1 MDDNLKLIEE
11 IYEKYRSLMYF
22 KAFDMLHSQSD
33 TEDAIQ
39 EALLTAM
46 RFIDRIDQPDSRR
59 TKSFI
64 LMIVESKALDI
75 MRRRRR
81 ILPLNEEINFEN
93 RDIHDLSAEKDAL
106 ALAIASLNFDM
117 RRVLLLKYDMG
128 LSYDEIA
135 SITGKSLFS
144 VYKTAQRAKKQLA
157 AALEKEGCEIL

>member
-33 TEDAIQ
+33 SEDALQ
-39 EALLTAM
+39 ESLLTAM
-46 RFIDRIDQPDSRR
+46 RFIEKIEDPDSKKARAFLL
-59 TKSFI
+59 T
-64 LMIVESKALDI
+64 IVQSKAFDI
-75 MRRRRR
+75 IRKRRR
-81 ILPLNEEINFEN
+81 ILPLNEDIGLEM
-93 RDIHDLSAEKDAL
+93 RDIQSLSAEKDAL

-157 AALEKEGCEIL
+157 KALEKEGCEI

>member
-1 MDDNLKLIEE
+1 M
-11 IYEKYRSLMYF
+11 
-22 KAFDMLHSQSD
+22 
-33 TEDAIQ
+33 
-39 EALLTAM
+39 
-46 RFIDRIDQPDSRR
+46 
-59 TKSFI
+59 
-64 LMIVESKALDI
+64 
-75 MRRRRR
+75 
-81 ILPLNEEINFEN
+81 
-93 RDIHDLSAEKDAL
+93 